1 MKRPITIK
9 KIYFFTLISFV
20 ITFLFL
26 YFFAESAPRF
36 YTGFDRHTSPDLLSQ
51 VANLIFQSLLLI
63 NFIGIVLCILYPIKL
78 IFKGGRN

>member
-9 KIYFFTLISFV
+9 KIYLFTLISFV

-36 YTGFDRHTSPDLLSQ
+36 YTGFDKHTSPNSLSQ
-51 VANLIFQSLLLI
+51 VANLIFYSLLLI

-78 IFKGGRN
+78 KFNSRRN

>member
-9 KIYFFTLISFV
+9 KIYLFTLISFV

-36 YTGFDRHTSPDLLSQ
+36 YTGFDKHTSPNSLSQ
-51 VANLIFQSLLLI
+51 VANLIFYSLLLI

-78 IFKGGRN
+78 KFNGGRN